1 MKVLILPGVLGTRIS
16 EYTEKIPKPMVQI
29 SDLPILLHIMDI
41 FSHYGHNDFYIALG
55 YKGEVIKNYFK
66 NFSLLNKDFKV
77 NLENGEVEFLKG
89 NNLNKRKW
97 NVTLVDTG
105 LNSLTG
111 RRVKLMQ
118 PYLENETFF
127 LTYGDG
133 VSDIDLEKL
142 LKFHNDNKKTLTI
155 TAVRPQAR
163 FGELEIKDGLV
174 IDFKEKPQLHQGW
187 INGGFFVA
195 EPRFF
200 DYISDENIM
209 LEREPLEKLTS
220 IQEFVAYKHDGF
232 WQCMDTRRDKDLLEE
247 MWKSPRPLWLN

>member
-1 MKVLILPGVLGTRIS
+1 MKVLILAGGLGTRIS

-29 SDLPILLHIMDI
+29 SDLPIRLHIMDI
-41 FSHYGHNDFYIALG
+41 FSQYGHNDFYIALG

-187 INGGFFVA
+187 INGGF
-195 EPRFF
+195 
-200 DYISDENIM
+200 
-209 LEREPLEKLTS
+209 
-220 IQEFVAYKHDGF
+220 
-232 WQCMDTRRDKDLLEE
+232 
-247 MWKSPRPLWLN
+247 LWLNQDFLIIFLMKI

>member
-1 MKVLILPGVLGTRIS
+1 MKVLILAGGLGTRIS

-77 NLENGEVEFLKG
+77 NLENGEVEFLKE

-133 VSDIDLEKL
+133 VSDIDLDKL

-174 IDFKEKPQLHQGW
+174 INFKEKPQLHQGW

-209 LEREPLEKLTS
+209 LEREPLENLTS
-220 IQEFVAYKHDGF
+220 IKELVAYKHEGF
-232 WQCMDTRRDKDLLEE
+232 WQCMDTRRDKQFLEALYKKGAP
-247 MWKSPRPLWLN
+247 WIR

>member
-1 MKVLILPGVLGTRIS
+1 MKVLILAGGFGTRIS

-29 SDLPILLHIMDI
+29 SNLPILLHIMDI

-55 YKGEVIKNYFK
+55 YKGEVVKNYFK

-77 NLENGEVEFLKG
+77 NLENGEVEFIKG

-163 FGELEIKDGLV
+163 FGELEIKDELV

-220 IQEFVAYKHDGF
+220 IKELAAYKHDGF
-232 WQCMDTRRDKDLLEE
+232 WQCMDTRRDKQFLEDLYKKGAP
-247 MWKSPRPLWLN
+247 WIR

>member
-1 MKVLILPGVLGTRIS
+1 MKVLILAGGLGTRIS

-187 INGGFFVA
+187 INGGF
-195 EPRFF
+195 
-200 DYISDENIM
+200 
-209 LEREPLEKLTS
+209 L
-220 IQEFVAYKHDGF
+220 
-232 WQCMDTRRDKDLLEE
+232 
-247 MWKSPRPLWLN
+247 

>member
-1 MKVLILPGVLGTRIS
+1 MKVLILAGGFGTRIS

-29 SDLPILLHIMDI
+29 SNLPILLHIMDI

-55 YKGEVIKNYFK
+55 YKGEVVKNYFK

-77 NLENGEVEFLKG
+77 NLENGQVEFIKG

-163 FGELEIKDGLV
+163 FGELEIKDELV

-220 IQEFVAYKHDGF
+220 IKELAAYKHDGF
-232 WQCMDTRRDKDLLEE
+232 WQCMDTRRDKQFLEDLYKKGAP
-247 MWKSPRPLWLN
+247 WIR

>member
-1 MKVLILPGVLGTRIS
+1 MKVLILAGGLGTRIS

-77 NLENGEVEFLKG
+77 NLENGEVEFLKE

-105 LNSLTG
+105 LISLTG

-142 LKFHNDNKKTLTI
+142 LKFHKDNKKTLTI
-155 TAVRPQAR
+155 TAVRPPAR

-220 IQEFVAYKHDGF
+220 IQELAAYKHDGF
-232 WQCMDTRRDKDLLEE
+232 WQCMDTRRDKQFLEALYE
-247 MWKSPRPLWLN
+247 KGAPWIR

>member
-1 MKVLILPGVLGTRIS
+1 MKVLILAGGFGTRIS
-16 EYTEKIPKPMVQI
+16 EYTESIPKPMVPI

-77 NLENGEVEFLKG
+77 NLETGEIELVKG
-89 NNLNKRKW
+89 NNLNKRNW

-111 RRVKLMQ
+111 KRVKLMK
-118 PYLENETFF
+118 PYLQNETFF
-127 LTYGDG
+127 ITYGDG
-133 VSDIDLEKL
+133 LADINLDKL
-142 LKFHNDNKKTLTI
+142 LKFHKKNNKTLTI

-163 FGELEIKDGLV
+163 FGELEIKDEMV
-174 IDFKEKPQLHQGW
+174 TEFKEKPQLHQGW

-200 DYISDENIM
+200 DYISDDNIM
-209 LEREPLEKLTS
+209 LERQPLEKLTS
-220 IQEFVAYKHDGF
+220 IKELMAYKHQGF
-232 WQCMDTRRDKDLLEE
+232 WQCMDTRRDKQLLEE
-247 MWKSPRPLWLN
+247 LYKKGAPWIRK

>member
-1 MKVLILPGVLGTRIS
+1 MKVLILAGGLGTRIS
-16 EYTEKIPKPMVQI
+16 EYTENIPKPMVQI
-29 SDLPILLHIMDI
+29 SDLPILLHIMDL
-41 FSHYGHNDFYIALG
+41 FSHYGHKDFYIALG

-220 IQEFVAYKHDGF
+220 IKELVAYKHYGF
-232 WQCMDTRRDKDLLEE
+232 WQCMDTLRDKEFLEALYKE
-247 MWKSPRPLWLN
+247 GAPWIR